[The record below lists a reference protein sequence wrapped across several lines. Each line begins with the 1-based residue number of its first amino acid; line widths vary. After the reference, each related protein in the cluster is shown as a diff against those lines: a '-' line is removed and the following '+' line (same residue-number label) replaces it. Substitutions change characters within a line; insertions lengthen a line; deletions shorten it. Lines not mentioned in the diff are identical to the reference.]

1 MRQRAKLR
9 TSAQRASFVPRGAT
23 GTFAPIGDEL
33 LDNVDPEDIY
43 IDDARWIPAA
53 YEQNFTESG
62 AFAGPGYVEMPKS
75 RVHRLFDRLRRKS
88 KDQEPSLSGEA

>member
-1 MRQRAKLR
+1 MYKIQ
-9 TSAQRASFVPRGAT
+9 
-23 GTFAPIGDEL
+23 
-33 LDNVDPEDIY
+33 DIY
-43 IDDARWIPAA
+43 IDDADDSA

-88 KDQEPSLSGEA
+88 KDQEPSPQELSLIHI